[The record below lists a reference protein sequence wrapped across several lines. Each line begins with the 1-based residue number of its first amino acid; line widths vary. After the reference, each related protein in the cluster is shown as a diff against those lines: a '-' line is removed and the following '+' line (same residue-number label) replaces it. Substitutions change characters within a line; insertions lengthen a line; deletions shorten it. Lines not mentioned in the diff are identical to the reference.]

1 MFFSVIIPAHNA
13 AGWMRKGLD
22 SIKRQTFTDY
32 ELIIVCD
39 DCQDNTAEIAREYT
53 DRVYEV
59 PWHNCGKTRNRGLD
73 EATGKW
79 ILFMDD
85 DDWFMDDSAFM
96 VIAQELKRME
106 KDGDQFDVLAFDF
119 IFGSNGYARQYP
131 GHLYI
136 AIWNKAWRREFI
148 GDTRFP
154 EVPHSDDVGFAMR
167 THGRARFR
175 YLNETLYYYNWMRP
189 GSITQKLHTGELK
202 TLEEMGVPIE

>member
-1 MFFSVIIPAHNA
+1 MPFFSVIVPAHNA
-13 AGWMRKGLD
+13 AGWIKKGLS

-32 ELIIVCD
+32 ELIVICD
-39 DCQDNTAEIAREYT
+39 DCQDNTAQIALGYADIVRS
-53 DRVYEV
+53 VS
-59 PWHNCGKTRNRGLD
+59 WHNCGKTRNAGL
-73 EATGKW
+73 EAATGEW

-96 VIAQELKRME
+96 VIAQELKRQE
-106 KDGDQFDVLAFDF
+106 KDGDQFDILAFDF

-154 EVPHSDDVGFAMR
+154 EVPHSDDVGFAEQ
-167 THGRARFR
+167 THNKARFR
-175 YLNETLYYYNWMRP
+175 FLNEALYYYNWMRP

-202 TLEEMGVPIE
+202 TLEEMGLR